1 MGEQERKRPT
11 PLGLNEATNKPF
23 NNALPPPKV
32 IWHFIPSSH
41 GQCDSQ
47 VMVAKIPRNRF
58 HCLNETIRFDIW
70 KLAYSEATESSHFLT
85 AYKGEK
91 KYKRKLHT
99 MKPLNVDLP
108 QGKMV
113 MLEHYEEQK
122 LHKHIIF

>member
-32 IWHFIPSSH
+32 IWHFIPSH

-70 KLAYSEATESSHFLT
+70 KLAYSEANRKVVIST
-85 AYKGEK
+85 AYKGEEK
-91 KYKRKLHT
+91 
-99 MKPLNVDLP
+99 V
-108 QGKMV
+108 
-113 MLEHYEEQK
+113 QK
-122 LHKHIIF
+122 EVTHNETIKCRFATRQDVNA